1 MKKNAFTLIE
11 LLIVVAIIAI
21 LAAIAVPNFL
31 EAQTR
36 SKVARVKADLRSIG
50 VALESYAVDYSRF
63 PDADHPDYYSHVY
76 IEYMHQLSTPVA
88 YLTSL
93 NLIDPFTVRAGRM
106 PAHLGSPAEGWKGSY
121 LYLTYDG
128 LWVAS
133 FWGSGSLGLRRGF
146 VADSQ
151 GPSRRYS
158 GIEHYGYACIMN
170 LPPGDPYFA
179 WLSGITQGIDGGPPV
194 HAKEDVLYNPTNGT
208 TSFGGIARY
217 GGDIPGCPQSVGG

>member
-1 MKKNAFTLIE
+1 VETVGFLVVSLEGPREVLALIHHE
-11 LLIVVAIIAI
+11 LGARECLRFDLKAGPARH
-21 LAAIAVPNFL
+21 LDAEFL
-31 EAQTR
+31 QR
-36 SKVARVKADLRSIG
+36 LHLKRLRQKG
-50 VALESYAVDYSRF
+50 VGA
-63 PDADHPDYYSHVY
+63 HPDYYSHVY

-88 YLTSL
+88 YLSSL

-151 GPSRRYS
+151 GPSRKYS

-179 WLSGITQGIDGGPPV
+179 WLSGITQGIDGGLPI

-217 GGDIPGCPQSVGG
+217 GGDIPGCPQSLGG